1 MSEEE
6 ENIEK
11 GLATLEVLK
20 AQIGNLQKQIDV
32 LQASMNEHERAIETL
47 QGYKD
52 IENEEILVPIGAGV
66 FISVRVSQKKGL
78 ISIGSDIFTQLPIEK
93 MIEKLESRKK
103 DIEELLKKL
112 SEDSYKL
119 QQNYAAL
126 SAKVEEDYQRYLKAR
141 KNVQAP

>member
-32 LQASMNEHERAIETL
+32 LQASLNEHERAIETL

>member
-11 GLATLEVLK
+11 GIATLEVLK
-20 AQIGNLQKQIDV
+20 AQMENLQKQMDV
-32 LQASMNEHERAIETL
+32 LQVSIQEHDKAIETL
-47 QGYKD
+47 RGYRD
-52 IENEEILVPIGAGV
+52 IEKEEILVPIGAGV
-66 FISVRVSQKKGL
+66 FISVKISEKKGL
-78 ISIGSDIFTQLPIEK
+78 ISIGNQIYTQLPIEK
-93 MIEKLESRKK
+93 IIEKLEARKK
-103 DIEELLKKL
+103 DMEELLKKL

-126 SAKVEEDYQRYLKAR
+126 SAKVEEDYRRYMQAR